1 MDAMFKTDYVCKFRI
16 VSMGKGT
23 RNRKITAEYGVG
35 ESSITGV
42 KFEYLKMD
50 KFRVHTK
57 DVQNLK
63 LIQHELLTE
72 LFYKKE
78 SRLKEYLQ
86 SENKG
91 ILGLKSC
98 RIAKMK

>member
-1 MDAMFKTDYVCKFRI
+1 MFKTEYVCKFRI
-16 VSMGKGT
+16 VPIGKGT

-42 KFEYLKMD
+42 KFEYLRVH
-50 KFRVHTK
+50 KFRMHTK
-57 DVQNLK
+57 DINNLK

-72 LFYKKE
+72 LFYKEE
-78 SRLKEYLQ
+78 SRMKEYLQ
-86 SENKG
+86 SENKS